1 MAESIGGKIRNV
13 MVGVLI
19 GLLVVAFA
27 VWGVN
32 DVFTQRAGN
41 SVLTIGDAK
50 ISSQEFE
57 NAFERELQTINRDQG
72 SSITNQQAY
81 ARGMHNRVLQTLM
94 TEAVIGIDADAL
106 GVGVNRRVARNV
118 VKEIDSFQNELTG
131 EFSEEKL
138 NSLLAQNRITRN
150 QFEDDIFRS
159 LRRQQTVPAIIG
171 GLEAPSEFATQ
182 RYNFI
187 TEQRKAKILTLTKD
201 AVAEP
206 ADATEEELRKY
217 VDTNGA
223 KYTAPEY
230 RRLTMLRLETFDL
243 TPDLEATDEEINA
256 AFEYKIEL
264 GELGSPETRT
274 IVQIT
279 ATDEDNAKAAAERL
293 ARGDAPEEVASGLGL
308 VAPQIFEDAKKEAI
322 LDPETADAG
331 FDMKEGEAKS
341 ILGSLG
347 TYYAVGVQKI
357 TAAVVPDLEDSR
369 AEIRDSVLTEKA
381 AEKLYDITGEIE
393 DAMADGL
400 SLEEISAKV
409 DWPLSYYEFVDRS
422 GTTQDG
428 IRMAGF
434 SAIPGIATDDVLL
447 REIFTSDLGF
457 ETDLF
462 ETSTKGYAAIRVD
475 DIIDSTLRDFDD
487 VKERAATAWKDE
499 KVGEALDELAIDLAA
514 KIRGGESFADIVSR
528 SEKGVTVDDVVIVRS
543 SPPQDISPT
552 VVVAMLD
559 GEIGA
564 IARGKGVAIQ
574 TRQIGQLGEI
584 IPNQDEV
591 AGQFLDVLQEQT
603 TAAIS
608 SDLQNAYTQA
618 ILAENEVREFP
629 NKVKEAL
636 GIQTEE

>member
-1 MAESIGGKIRNV
+1 
-13 MVGVLI
+13 
-19 GLLVVAFA
+19 
-27 VWGVN
+27 
-32 DVFTQRAGN
+32 
-41 SVLTIGDAK
+41 
-50 ISSQEFE
+50 
-57 NAFERELQTINRDQG
+57 
-72 SSITNQQAY
+72 
-81 ARGMHNRVLQTLM
+81 
-94 TEAVIGIDADAL
+94 
-106 GVGVNRRVARNV
+106 
-118 VKEIDSFQNELTG
+118 
-131 EFSEEKL
+131 
-138 NSLLAQNRITRN
+138 
-150 QFEDDIFRS
+150 
-159 LRRQQTVPAIIG
+159 
-171 GLEAPSEFATQ
+171 
-182 RYNFI
+182 
-187 TEQRKAKILTLTKD
+187 
-201 AVAEP
+201 
-206 ADATEEELRKY
+206 
-217 VDTNGA
+217 
-223 KYTAPEY
+223 
-230 RRLTMLRLETFDL
+230 
-243 TPDLEATDEEINA
+243 
-256 AFEYKIEL
+256 
-264 GELGSPETRT
+264 
-274 IVQIT
+274 
-279 ATDEDNAKAAAERL
+279 
-293 ARGDAPEEVASGLGL
+293 
-308 VAPQIFEDAKKEAI
+308 
-322 LDPETADAG
+322 
-331 FDMKEGEAKS
+331 
-341 ILGSLG
+341 
-347 TYYAVGVQKI
+347 
-357 TAAVVPDLEDSR
+357 
-369 AEIRDSVLTEKA
+369 
-381 AEKLYDITGEIE
+381 
-393 DAMADGL
+393 
-400 SLEEISAKV
+400 
-409 DWPLSYYEFVDRS
+409 
-422 GTTQDG
+422 
-428 IRMAGF
+428 MAGF

-514 KIRGGESFADIVSR
+514 KIRGGESFADIVSQ